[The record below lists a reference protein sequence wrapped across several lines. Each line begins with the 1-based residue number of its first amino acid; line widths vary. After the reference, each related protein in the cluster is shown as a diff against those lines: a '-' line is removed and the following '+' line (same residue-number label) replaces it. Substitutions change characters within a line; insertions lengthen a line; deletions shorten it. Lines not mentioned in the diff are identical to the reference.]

1 MTYLQPGVK
10 QDPKI
15 SLIKVAEGFK
25 DEDRNRIPSNAR
37 KEKEEISKT
46 FEKQGKLAQS
56 NVDYTLR
63 NVEEKNGLRYS
74 SNLGRKGKKV
84 GLKVMG
90 NTFGE
95 T

>member
-25 DEDRNRIPSNAR
+25 DEERNRIPSNVR

-63 NVEEKNGLRYS
+63 NV
-74 SNLGRKGKKV
+74 
-84 GLKVMG
+84 
-90 NTFGE
+90 
-95 T
+95 